1 VSSWSSREVPGGV
14 RLTKISCRA
23 LWTPGLFCPLWLI
36 EISVYVSA
44 LINDMATVP
53 YLHRYLS
60 FYQSNTALAFAA
72 TTSGTALIIDRASA
86 KISLQSTW
94 QDFLKLIVALN
105 TSLFAPPQ
113 TVYGLI
119 GTIRLRLDTYVIL
132 VTGRESVGHLASH
145 EVWRLTKIEI
155 VPLRLGKGNAIQ
167 VLSKIGM

>member
-1 VSSWSSREVPGGV
+1 
-14 RLTKISCRA
+14 
-23 LWTPGLFCPLWLI
+23 
-36 EISVYVSA
+36 
-44 LINDMATVP
+44 
-53 YLHRYLS
+53 
-60 FYQSNTALAFAA
+60 
-72 TTSGTALIIDRASA
+72 
-86 KISLQSTW
+86 
-94 QDFLKLIVALN
+94 LIVALN